1 MTSRRKADAA
11 MAKASGMPL
20 KHRTGPDKKGT
31 EDYRGLAERVRE
43 AAHRVSIGKE
53 RTDLLAMAKIWDFLA
68 DHGPHVRH

>member
-1 MTSRRKADAA
+1 MEAA
-11 MAKASGMPL
+11 MAKASEAPV